1 MSLLLAAVDSSAAA
15 QPVLAVARELARLMG
30 AEVEAVSVDELEV
43 PATADAMTR
52 AANVRVHRRS
62 GGVVRA
68 IQALARERDAVAVV
82 VGARGLP
89 SGASPAGHVTLE
101 LVQSLDVPV
110 AVVPPQA
117 TGRAITRVLVAVE
130 GDGESHAL
138 RHLVRHLVH
147 GPSLE
152 IVALHVF
159 EPEGLPLFGDQPVL
173 ETEAWADEFGR
184 RALRESAHDVRVEAR
199 VGMPPRAVH
208 QAVRDLDA
216 DLVMVAWHR
225 NLGAGHGRIVR
236 GLLTDSDV
244 PVLLVPIVG
253 SADQPR

>member
-1 MSLLLAAVDSSAAA
+1 MSVLLVAVDSSAAA

-30 AEVEAVSVDELEV
+30 AEVEAVCVDGPEASNTAGAVTSAAHV
-43 PATADAMTR
+43 P
-52 AANVRVHRRS
+52 VHWRS
-62 GGVVRA
+62 GDAVSTIRS
-68 IQALARERDAVAVV
+68 LARERDAAAVV

-101 LVQSLDVPV
+101 LVQSLDVPI

-117 TGRAITRVLVAVE
+117 TGRPITRVLVAVE
-130 GDGESHAL
+130 GDGESRAL

-147 GPSLE
+147 GPSFE

-159 EPEGLPLFGDQPVL
+159 EPEDLPLFGDQPAL

-184 RALRESAHDVRVEAR
+184 RALRTAPADVRVEAR
-199 VGMPPRAVH
+199 VGMPPSALR
-208 QAVRDLDA
+208 QAARELHA
-216 DLVMVAWHR
+216 DLVVVEWHR

-236 GLLTDSDV
+236 GLLTESDV
-244 PVLLVPIVG
+244 PVLLVPIVERANR
-253 SADQPR
+253 SR

>member
-1 MSLLLAAVDSSAAA
+1 MSVLLAAVDSSAAA
-15 QPVLAVARELARLMG
+15 QPVLAVARELARLTG
-30 AEVEAVSVDELEV
+30 AEVEAVSVDHLEA

-52 AANVRVHRRS
+52 AAHVRVHRRS
-62 GGVVRA
+62 GGVARA
-68 IQALARERDAVAVV
+68 IQSLARERDAVAVV

-117 TGRAITRVLVAVE
+117 TPRTIQRVLVAVE

-159 EPEGLPLFGDQPVL
+159 EPDALPLFGDQPVL
-173 ETEAWADEFGR
+173 ETEAWAEEFGR

-199 VGMPPRAVH
+199 VGLAPRALC
-208 QAVRDLDA
+208 QAARDLEV

-225 NLGAGHGRIVR
+225 NLGGGHGRIVR
-236 GLLTDSDV
+236 QLLAESDV
-244 PVLLVPIVG
+244 PVLLVPIVRV
-253 SADQPR
+253 ADETR